1 MLKRFLPIGLSA
13 LALAGW
19 GLCGE
24 NPPGAVAG
32 GVSVKADPAEPPRLT
47 LEELTATIDDVVG
60 KRVIVEGTVLHL
72 CSVDRTKMKLK
83 GDGDAVVRVDPVTP
97 GQGFDE
103 GLLKKRVRVRG
114 VVFETRIDE
123 ARLAELEKQ
132 VAVLCHV
139 DRQPCRSEGYI
150 EGLRKEGKAGE
161 VSARQIAA
169 LREKLAKS
177 VKGYLS
183 VVSIQAE
190 TVEILP

>member
-1 MLKRFLPIGLSA
+1 MLKRFLTIGLAVLTA
-13 LALAGW
+13 LAW
-19 GLCGE
+19 GLNAGT
-24 NPPGAVAG
+24 PPGAASGETSPKAG
-32 GVSVKADPAEPPRLT
+32 PAEPPRLT
-47 LEELTATIDDVVG
+47 LEDLTATIDDVVG

-114 VVFETRIDE
+114 VVSETRIDE

-132 VAVLCHV
+132 TAILCHV
-139 DRQPCRSEGYI
+139 DRQPCKSVGYA

-161 VSARQIAA
+161 VSAKQIAA
-169 LREKLAKS
+169 LREKLKAGG
-177 VKGYLS
+177 KGYLS
-183 VVSIQAE
+183 VISIQAE
-190 TVEILP
+190 TVEIVP